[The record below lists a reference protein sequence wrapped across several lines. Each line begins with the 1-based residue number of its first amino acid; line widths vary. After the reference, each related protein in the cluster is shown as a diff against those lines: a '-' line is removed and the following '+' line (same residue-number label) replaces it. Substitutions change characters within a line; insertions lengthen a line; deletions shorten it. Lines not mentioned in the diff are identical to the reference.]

1 MFLVSND
8 FYENSDML
16 FQSINDLDFI
26 DGDNCLVLPDFP
38 MVSDNHKESL
48 SSILNFK
55 VALHEDKCLF
65 KKYNEGIFADNYD
78 ENTILM
84 AMIVFEDMDVSFWKH
99 TETNTKSYLQL
110 ESVENLSFNSDDFT
124 MVNSVKLSKNDLII
138 MNPYQYRSISSSA
151 LVQTLYFGIDNA

>member
-38 MVSDNHKESL
+38 MVSDNHKQSI
-48 SSILNFK
+48 SSILN
-55 VALHEDKCLF
+55 LPIILNEDKCLF
-65 KKYNEGIFADNYD
+65 KKYHNGIFSDNYD
-78 ENTILM
+78 EKDILM
-84 AMIVFEDMDVSFWKH
+84 AMIVFEDLDVSFWKH
-99 TETNTKSYLQL
+99 TSTNTKSYLQL
-110 ESVENLSFNSDDFT
+110 QSIEDLTFTEEDFT
-124 MVNSVKLSKNDLII
+124 LVNTVKLSKNDLII
-138 MNPYQYRSISSSA
+138 FNPYHYRSISSSC